1 MNNGA
6 PTNST
11 HLSSTEGAKFSPT
24 RSFGRQRLFKNPNF
38 KFPFSP
44 KILLPLLIIVLI
56 IGGFMLFK
64 NTQTTVS
71 TSNTTSSSDKPAA
84 PVIKEKQILNK
95 EFSFPIK
102 DAANKELSQIKFMVQ
117 AASLQ
122 DEILV
127 KGQRARAIK
136 GRTFLILDL
145 KITNNFNQ
153 GIQINSKDYV
163 RLTVNGNKNEL
174 IAADIHNDPVEVQAI
189 STKLTRIGFPIN
201 ETDTDLVLQIGEIK
215 GKKEQI
221 KITF

>member
-1 MNNGA
+1 MNIGA
-6 PTNST
+6 PTPST
-11 HLSSTEGAKFSPT
+11 HSLSPT
-24 RSFGRQRLFKNPNF
+24 RNFGRKKLFTRPNI

-44 KILLPLLIIVLI
+44 KIFLPLLLLVIL
-56 IGGFMLFK
+56 IGGFVLFR

-71 TSNTTSSSDKPAA
+71 TSNTSSSGEKPAA
-84 PVIKEKQILNK
+84 PVIKQKQILNK

-102 DAANKELSQIKFMVQ
+102 DANNKELSQIKYMVQ

-127 KGQRARAIK
+127 KGQRARAIE

-145 KITNNFNQ
+145 RITNNFNQ
-153 GIQINSKDYV
+153 GIQINSKDYI

-189 STKLTRIGFPIN
+189 STKLTRVGFPIN
-201 ETDTDLVLQIGEIK
+201 ETDTDLILQIGEIK